1 MDHVILL
8 HFGGSIT
15 EQFELVDMRP
25 SFNDLVARV
34 RAVMNVGCDV
44 RLHGRYD
51 MGDNRPIYV
60 MLPLGSEYEWQLYK
74 SCARQSGLKGDE
86 VVAEIAPLPGGEI
99 TVQETGVTT
108 EKIVVDPIAVEQ
120 VSQEELCHTRF

>member
-1 MDHVILL
+1 MQLFINLFVTVDMQMYRVILL

-60 MLPLGSEYEWQLYK
+60 MLPLGSEDEWQLYK
-74 SCARQSGLKGDE
+74 SCARQSGLKGVE
-86 VVAEIAPLPGGEI
+86 VVAEIASLPGGEI

-108 EKIVVDPIAVEQ
+108 
-120 VSQEELCHTRF
+120 